1 MVSDGK
7 RFRKEIWQLSRPL
20 RLLMGG
26 WRLAAVE
33 GERLKVRSSEKES
46 WREEAEAGQGRG
58 SLLRLRSLRPSWPA
72 VPASKPGS

>member
-26 WRLAAVE
+26 WHLAAVE

-46 WREEAEAGQGRG
+46 WQEEAEAGHYCVLVR
-58 SLLRLRSLRPSWPA
+58 RFRPS
-72 VPASKPGS
+72 